1 MLRPSTIPPERP
13 VDPLTV
19 EVLRMVVDCA
29 GRLEVP
35 IFVAGAMARDIV
47 LYHLHG
53 FDPERATSDLDFA
66 VMVSNWSQFDRLKAT
81 LTAAGRFTESN
92 AEQQSLLFDGVYRVD
107 LVPFG
112 EVAGAT
118 SVVAWPPHLHTVMNV
133 MGYEEA
139 LEHALHVEVAHG
151 LVVPVCSMASLA
163 ALKLFAWLDRRSE
176 TRKDALDFSLLLRRY
191 GEVLGD
197 RLYEGTVL
205 EAVGYDRERAGA
217 RLLGQHA
224 QAVLRTNA
232 TESLLAVLNDARE
245 RDALTV
251 QIAAGLPHFEE
262 PVDVAALWLE
272 DFRLGLAEPSG
283 SVRAGEEP
291 TAS

>member
-1 MLRPSTIPPERP
+1 MRPSTIPPERP

-19 EVLRMVVDCA
+19 EVLRTVIGCA
-29 GRLEVP
+29 DRLEIP

-66 VMVSNWSQFDRLKAT
+66 VMVSDWSQFDRLKAT
-81 LTAAGRFTESN
+81 LTDSGRFRES
-92 AEQQSLLFDGVYRVD
+92 AEQQSLLFDGLYRVD

-118 SVVAWPPHLHTVMNV
+118 SVVAWPPHRHTVMNV

-139 LEHALHVEVAHG
+139 LEHALHVEVAHD

-163 ALKLFAWLDRRSE
+163 ALKLFAWLDRRSK
-176 TRKDALDFSLLLRRY
+176 TRKDALDFSMILRRY
-191 GEVLGD
+191 GETLGD
-197 RLYEGTVL
+197 GVYEGAVI
-205 EAVGYDRERAGA
+205 ESVGYDRERAGA
-217 RLLGQHA
+217 RMLGKHA
-224 QAVLRTNA
+224 RAVLRANA
-232 TESLLAVLNDARE
+232 TDSLLAVLNDARE
-245 RDALTV
+245 RDSLTV

-262 PVDVAALWLE
+262 PLDIATLWLE
-272 DFRLGLAEPSG
+272 DFRLGLAEPSE
-283 SVRAGEEP
+283 S
-291 TAS
+291 

>member
-1 MLRPSTIPPERP
+1 MRPSTIPPERP

-19 EVLRMVVDCA
+19 EVLRTVIGCA
-29 GRLEVP
+29 DRLGIP

-47 LYHLHG
+47 LYHVHG

-66 VMVSNWSQFDRLKAT
+66 VMVSDWSQFDRLKAT
-81 LTAAGRFTESN
+81 LTDSGRFAESKT
-92 AEQQSLLFDGVYRVD
+92 EQQSLLFDGVYRID

-118 SVVAWPPHLHTVMNV
+118 SVVAWPPHRHTVMNV
-133 MGYEEA
+133 MGYQDA
-139 LEHALHVEVAHG
+139 LEHALRVEVADG

-163 ALKLFAWLDRRSE
+163 ALKLFAWLDRRSK
-176 TRKDALDFSLLLRRY
+176 TRKDALDFSMLLRRY
-191 GEVLGD
+191 GETLGE
-197 RLYEGTVL
+197 RVYSSPAFES
-205 EAVGYDRERAGA
+205 VGYDRERAGA

-224 QAVLRTNA
+224 QAVLRANA
-232 TESLLAVLNDARE
+232 TESLLGVLNDTRE
-245 RDALTV
+245 RDALTI

-272 DFRLGLAEPSG
+272 DFRIGLAAPSG
-283 SVRAGEEP
+283 SVEAANEP